1 MEELLLFFKKPR
13 KKKHKTHKILK
24 LIIDFA
30 NLTQN

>member
-1 MEELLLFFKKPR
+1 MEELLLFFKKT